1 MSRGECNA
9 AISGVAFVSRE
20 KPRNLAASVR
30 QRLFNLAQERRDDF
44 GLVLTRY
51 GLERFLYR
59 LARSQYRDQ
68 FILKGALLFE
78 LWTHRPYRPTR
89 DLDLEGQ
96 GTNSIARIKQSFA
109 EILEQVVEDDGL
121 AFDPKSLRVARIKEE
136 QEYEGL
142 RINFIARL
150 ERARIHMQVDVRFG
164 DVIVPPPKEIQYPS
178 MLNFPTSRLRAYPP
192 EAVVA
197 EKLEALVKLGMA
209 NTRMKDFYDLWKL
222 SQDFDFDGALLTEAI
237 KATFQR
243 RGTDV
248 PSGTPLALTDEFSR
262 DSQKARQWQA
272 FIKKSGLDRDQASL
286 HAVAVDLARFL
297 IAPLQAVHASQT
309 FTLTWSVP
317 QWRELYLPK
326 QSKGTALGKSKP

>member
-1 MSRGECNA
+1 M
-9 AISGVAFVSRE
+9 SRE

-30 QRLFNLAQERRDDF
+30 QRLFNLAQERREDS

-59 LARSQYRDQ
+59 LAQSQYRDQ

-96 GTNSIARIKQSFA
+96 GENSSARIKRLFG
-109 EILEQVVEDDGL
+109 EIMSQAVEDDGL
-121 AFDPKSLRVARIKEE
+121 VFDPRSLRVARIKEE

-142 RINFIARL
+142 RVNLVARL
-150 ERARIHMQVDVRFG
+150 ERARIHMQVDIGFG
-164 DVIVPPPKEIQYPS
+164 DVIVPPPKEIQYPAL
-178 MLNFPTSRLRAYPP
+178 LNFPSPRLRAYPR

-222 SQDFDFDGALLTEAI
+222 SQDFDFDGGLLVEAI
-237 KATFQR
+237 KSTFTR
-243 RGTDV
+243 RGTEV
-248 PSGTPLALTDEFSR
+248 PAGIPLALTTEFSR
-262 DSQKARQWQA
+262 DTQKARQWQA
-272 FIKKSGLDRDQASL
+272 FLKKSGLDQDQGTL
-286 HAVAVDLARFL
+286 QTVATDLVKFL
-297 IAPLQAVHASQT
+297 AAPLQAVRTSESFSLVWSNAGPWRRDRASI
-309 FTLTWSVP
+309 
-317 QWRELYLPK
+317 
-326 QSKGTALGKSKP
+326 